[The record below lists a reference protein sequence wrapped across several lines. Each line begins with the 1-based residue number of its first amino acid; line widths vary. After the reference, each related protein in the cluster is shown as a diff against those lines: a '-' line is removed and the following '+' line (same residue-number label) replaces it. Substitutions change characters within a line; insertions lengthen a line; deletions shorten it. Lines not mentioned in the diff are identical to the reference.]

1 MRFSEFSIRLGDV
14 RLLDLSDGHEIV
26 ERLNEATD
34 DPHFKVEMTGKDLIS
49 VYESLPAM
57 LKKSVDSC
65 KIMDDNKWLDVIEDI
80 ERGLI
85 HLNDM
90 RQKDEQI
97 VEATLKTYSF
107 ITLFIV
113 LILTIIFRTYSAPML
128 DGQDVRADRIVTEV
142 IKVLYSDID
151 SVK

>member
-1 MRFSEFSIRLGDV
+1 MGFSEFSIRLGDV

-49 VYESLPAM
+49 VYESLPTM

-65 KIMDDNKWLDVIEDI
+65 KIMDDSKWPDVIEDI

-85 HLNDM
+85 HHNDM
-90 RQKDEQI
+90 RQKDEHI
-97 VEATLKTYSF
+97 VETTLKTYSF
-107 ITLFIV
+107 ITLFVI
-113 LILTIIFRTYSAPML
+113 LILTIIFRTYTAPML
-128 DGQDVRADRIVTEV
+128 DGQDLRVDGIVTEV
-142 IKVLYSDID
+142 IKALYPDID

>member
-14 RLLDLSDGHEIV
+14 RLLDLSDGYEIV

-49 VYESLPAM
+49 VYESLPTM

-65 KIMDDNKWLDVIEDI
+65 KIIDDDKWSDVIEDI
-80 ERGLI
+80 ERGLA
-85 HLNDM
+85 HLNYM

-107 ITLFIV
+107 VTLFII
-113 LILTIIFRTYSAPML
+113 LILTIIFRTYTAPML
-128 DGQDVRADRIVTEV
+128 DDQNVRVDGIVTEV
-142 IKVLYSDID
+142 IKVLYPDID